1 MLYANLIVTTKK
13 KLILLINTQKK
24 MRKKSNTKE
33 NHQKIKGKEKEK
45 NRTER
50 SYKNDPKNLTK

>member
-1 MLYANLIVTTKK
+1 
-13 KLILLINTQKK
+13 

-50 SYKNDPKNLTK
+50 SCKNDPKNLTK